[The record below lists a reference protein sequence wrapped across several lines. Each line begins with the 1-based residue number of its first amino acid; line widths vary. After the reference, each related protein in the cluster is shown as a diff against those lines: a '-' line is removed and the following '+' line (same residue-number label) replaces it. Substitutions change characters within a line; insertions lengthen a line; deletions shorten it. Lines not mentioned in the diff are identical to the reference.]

1 MKCHAKIILVPT
13 KLLKPDQGDQMSSTV
28 QIIKDEANF
37 SLDAEFGLNFDH
49 VKWCVI
55 GK

>member
-1 MKCHAKIILVPT
+1 MKCHAKIILVTT
-13 KLLKPDQGDQMSSTV
+13 KLLKSVQGDQMSSTV
-28 QIIKDEANF
+28 QIKKDETNF
-37 SLDAEFGLNFDH
+37 ALDAEFGLNFDH